1 MCKRSCMA
9 PSESCAA
16 RPADERPAVCSCGGA
31 GGGQAAAGTSSD
43 RHHQL
48 VLLQAEAVEKKKG
61 GRGAAAPDEAA
72 MADGGGGGGGAGDHH
87 QQAALL
93 GAVAGCRGGR
103 RPSSVAAGEERES
116 ARERLKRHRTEMA
129 GRVRIP
135 EMWGQERLLKDW
147 VDCAVFDRPL
157 AATRGLLTARDALVA
172 ECAAP
177 ARRPPHGPTAR
188 PLRVQNGCS

>member
-16 RPADERPAVCSCGGA
+16 RPAEERPAVCSCGA
-31 GGGQAAAGTSSD
+31 GPAAAAAVGTSSD
-43 RHHQL
+43 HHQQPA
-48 VLLQAEAVEKKKG
+48 VQAEAEAEKKKS
-61 GRGAAAPDEAA
+61 RGADEAEGA
-72 MADGGGGGGGAGDHH
+72 GAGAGD
-87 QQAALL
+87 QQKPLP
-93 GAVAGCRGGR
+93 VAR
-103 RPSSVAAGEERES
+103 RPAAGEES

-172 ECAAP
+172 ECAP
-177 ARRPPHGPTAR
+177 ARRPPHGR

>member
-72 MADGGGGGGGAGDHH
+72 VADGGGGGAGDHH

-93 GAVAGCRGGR
+93 APLPVSR
-103 RPSSVAAGEERES
+103 RPAPSSVAAGVERES

>member
-16 RPADERPAVCSCGGA
+16 RPADERPAVCSCGT
-31 GGGQAAAGTSSD
+31 AAAVATVSS
-43 RHHQL
+43 
-48 VLLQAEAVEKKKG
+48 
-61 GRGAAAPDEAA
+61 
-72 MADGGGGGGGAGDHH
+72 DHH
-87 QQAALL
+87 QQHIVAAPEMAEKKKSR
-93 GAVAGCRGGR
+93 GAPDEVEGAGDQHQHQAPSPVAR
-103 RPSSVAAGEERES
+103 RPASAAGAGEES

-172 ECAAP
+172 ECAP
-177 ARRPPHGPTAR
+177 PRRSTAR

>member
-1 MCKRSCMA
+1 MA

-16 RPADERPAVCSCGGA
+16 RPADQRPAVCSCGA
-31 GGGQAAAGTSSD
+31 GDQAAAGTSSD
-43 RHHQL
+43 HHQQP
-48 VLLQAEAVEKKKG
+48 VLLQAEAAEKKKS
-61 GRGAAAPDEAA
+61 GRGPAPDEAA
-72 MADGGGGGGGAGDHH
+72 ADGSGGTGDHL
-87 QQAALL
+87 QQAALPL
-93 GAVAGCRGGR
+93 PVTR
-103 RPSSVAAGEERES
+103 RPAASAAGAGEES

-157 AATRGLLTARDALVA
+157 AATRGLLTARDALAA
-172 ECAAP
+172 ECAP
-177 ARRPPHGPTAR
+177 ARRPPHGSTGR

>member
-72 MADGGGGGGGAGDHH
+72 VADGGGGGGAGDHH

-93 GAVAGCRGGR
+93 APLPVSR
-103 RPSSVAAGEERES
+103 RPAPSSVAAGEERES

>member
-1 MCKRSCMA
+1 MA

-93 GAVAGCRGGR
+93 APLPVSR
-103 RPSSVAAGEERES
+103 RPAPSSVAAGEERES